1 MFFSILSVSC
11 RRNPPV
17 DGNFRILKW
26 RYRFH
31 IFGLFL
37 RPNFREYHHK
47 IWPTIWYERT
57 SILGSWRSP
66 IDIYIYIFI
75 YIYIYIYICIH
86 TVSIGIFFGMLPS
99 DGLLKFPL
107 NSPGVTC
114 WPCCT
119 ACARSSVTCV
129 VGKPSWIKALNG
141 AEAPGT
147 VPRVKDVVKWWRY
160 HRT

>member
-66 IDIYIYIFI
+66 IDIYIFI
-75 YIYIYIYICIH
+75 YIYMYTY
-86 TVSIGIFFGMLPS
+86 SFYRDFFRDAPIRWPPEIPIEFTRCH
-99 DGLLKFPL
+99 LLAVL
-107 NSPGVTC
+107 HSLRALLRDLRC
-114 WPCCT
+114 
-119 ACARSSVTCV
+119 R
-129 VGKPSWIKALNG
+129 KAELDQG
-141 AEAPGT
+141 AERRGS